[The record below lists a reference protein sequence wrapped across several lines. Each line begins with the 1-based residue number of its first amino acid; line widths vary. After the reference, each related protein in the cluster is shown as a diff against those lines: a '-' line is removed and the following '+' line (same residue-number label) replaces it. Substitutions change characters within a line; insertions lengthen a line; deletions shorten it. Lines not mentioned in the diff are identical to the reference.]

1 MKKAKHILAV
11 FLTLS
16 MFISMSFALHSFED
30 TQNDN
35 SGLNEH
41 LKPLKPFIGKTWRGK
56 SPNADPDKPFEDI
69 SRWER
74 ALNGQAVRILHSIN
88 EGAYGGETLIVWDR
102 KKESLVFYYFTTEG
116 FYTSGTI
123 KMEDEKMISH
133 EIVTGNEN
141 GITEVQSVGTIL
153 PDGRLHSKSQY
164 LKNGEWV
171 DGHEFIYEEAPAAKV
186 IFK

>member
-16 MFISMSFALHSFED
+16 MFISMSFALYSFED

-123 KMEDEKMISH
+123 KMEDGKMISH

>member
-88 EGAYGGETLIVWDR
+88 GGAYGGETLIVWDR

-123 KMEDEKMISH
+123 KMEDGKMISH

>member
-41 LKPLKPFIGKTWRGK
+41 LKPLKPFTGKTWRGK

-123 KMEDEKMISH
+123 KMEDGKMISH

>member
-1 MKKAKHILAV
+1 MKKAKLILAIS
-11 FLTLS
+11 LTLS
-16 MFISMSFALHSFED
+16 VLISMSFALHSSD
-30 TQNDN
+30 DKQNNN

-41 LKPLKPFIGKTWRGK
+41 LKPLSPFIGKTWRGK
-56 SPNADPDKPFEDI
+56 SPKAEPDKPFEDV

-74 ALNGQAVRILHSIN
+74 ALNGQAVRILHSVN

-102 KKESLVFYYFTTEG
+102 KKESLVFYYFTTDG

-123 KMEDEKMISH
+123 KIEDGKMISH

-141 GITEVQSVGTIL
+141 GITEVKSVGTIL
-153 PDGRLHSKSQY
+153 PDGKLHSKSQY

-171 DGHEFIYEEAPAAKV
+171 DGHEFYYDEDPKAIV
-186 IFK
+186 VFK

>member
-123 KMEDEKMISH
+123 KMEDGKMISH